1 MDKVVQLNTNVEK
14 AMIKKKDS
22 KSEQEVKELRAK
34 KADNVLKLRPKK
46 AKKSSKQD
54 PHASIISMAHRIN
67 ELKNEKQLICEMAAR
82 TILSALDAKDNYTF
96 GHSMRVCYFAM
107 VIGKEIG
114 LSDEEMYELQLT
126 GLFHDIGKIGTP
138 DAILNKP
145 SRLND
150 EEFKIMKK
158 HPTQS
163 YEILKGFDVFERV
176 ARCAKHHHERFDGR
190 GYPDRLKGDQIPLFS
205 RIILISDTFDA
216 MTSTRAY
223 RKGLPY
229 EVAYNELIEFSGSQF
244 DPGLVKHFITGMR
257 KEEAKHE
264 DQFYIPLMDQLFD
277 KKAA

>member
-1 MDKVVQLNTNVEK
+1 
-14 AMIKKKDS
+14 MIKKKDS
-22 KSEQEVKELRAK
+22 QSEQDARAQRSAK
-34 KADNVLKLRPKK
+34 HDNVLKLKPKK
-46 AKKSSKQD
+46 AHKQD

-67 ELKNEKQLICEMAAR
+67 ELKNEKQRICEMAAR

-107 VIGKEIG
+107 IIGKELG
-114 LSDEEMYELQLT
+114 LSDKEMYDLQLT

-150 EEFKIMKK
+150 EEFKIMKQ

-163 YEILKGFDVFERV
+163 YEILKGFDVFENV
-176 ARCAKHHHERFDGR
+176 AKFAKHHHERFDGR

-264 DQFYIPLMDQLFD
+264 EQFYIPLMDRLFD

>member
-1 MDKVVQLNTNVEK
+1 
-14 AMIKKKDS
+14 MIKKKNL
-22 KSEQEVKELRAK
+22 KSEQEAK
-34 KADNVLKLRPKK
+34 AQASAKHDNVLKLRPN
-46 AKKSSKQD
+46 KSKD

-67 ELKNEKQLICEMAAR
+67 ELKDEKQRICEMAAR

-96 GHSMRVCYFAM
+96 GHSMRVCYFSM
-107 VIGKEIG
+107 IIGKEMG
-114 LSDEEMYELQLT
+114 LTDPEMYDLQLT

-150 EEFKIMKK
+150 EEFKIMKQ
-158 HPTQS
+158 HPSQS
-163 YEILKGFDVFERV
+163 YEILKGFDVFENV
-176 ARCAKHHHERFDGR
+176 AKFAKHHHERFDGR
-190 GYPDRLKGDQIPLFS
+190 GYPDRLKGEEIPLFS
-205 RIILISDTFDA
+205 RIVLISDTFDA

-244 DPGLVKHFITGMR
+244 DGGLVKHFITGMR
-257 KEEAKHE
+257 KEEAKSE
-264 DQFYIPLMDQLFD
+264 DKFYIPLMDRLFD